1 MRRIVYFFALFMALV
16 SLRAAAQEFHF
27 IPRVGFNLS
36 NTYSESYADMR
47 PGLNIGIAEEIR
59 FSRLFAIEPGV
70 YYSMQGYRKENAHGR
85 TAKLNVDYLNIPVLA
100 KFYLYE
106 GFHLFVGPQV
116 GFNVKAEASDYL
128 FSSEI
133 TPGVSSESD
142 YSGDQKE
149 AIRNVDFSLS
159 MGLGYAFDW
168 GLVLTANYNLGCT
181 YLFSES
187 ELSLGGSNLFHGKDR
202 NGVIQINAGWRF

>member
-1 MRRIVYFFALFMALV
+1 MRRVVCFWVLFMALV

-85 TAKLNVDYLNIPVLA
+85 TAKLNVDYLNIPV
-100 KFYLYE
+100 
-106 GFHLFVGPQV
+106 
-116 GFNVKAEASDYL
+116 
-128 FSSEI
+128 
-133 TPGVSSESD
+133 
-142 YSGDQKE
+142 
-149 AIRNVDFSLS
+149 SL
-159 MGLGYAFDW
+159 
-168 GLVLTANYNLGCT
+168 
-181 YLFSES
+181 
-187 ELSLGGSNLFHGKDR
+187 
-202 NGVIQINAGWRF
+202 